1 MAKKLKN
8 PIAHQFGTIENLDT
22 LDIRSEDY
30 EGLVQAIF
38 GLGDFYSAVGSTA
51 ISYWQNKLYVQANKI
66 LLDYVDLEP
75 DTVYKVG
82 KLGFMFIGN
91 DKIIRTVLDQQDLL
105 DFAEI
110 YPPKKAKSKK
120 R

>member
-51 ISYWQNKLYVQANKI
+51 INYWQNKLYVQANKI

-91 DKIIRTVLDQQDLL
+91 DKVIRTVLDQEALL

-110 YPPKKAKSKK
+110 YPPKKSKK

>member
-1 MAKKLKN
+1 MAKKLKT

-22 LDIRSEDY
+22 LNIRSEDY

-75 DTVYKVG
+75 DTVYKVD
-82 KLGFMFIGN
+82 KLGFMFIGTDN
-91 DKIIRTVLDQQDLL
+91 VIRTVLDQKELI
-105 DFAEI
+105 DFAEV
-110 YPPKKAKSKK
+110 YPPKKSKK